1 MEKIKCICVMRE
13 LFKALSALEASLEG
27 TYGLS
32 LNEAMVVCSI
42 GNETVAASVI
52 VERTGMRASHT
63 SKVIR
68 AVEDKGYLFR
78 TLGKKDKRQMY
89 FSLTAKAKECLAD
102 IKEKG
107 VDVPELLVPLFKD
120 YAAAGDCEN
129 LNENE

>member
-1 MEKIKCICVMRE
+1 MRE

-32 LNEAMVVCSI
+32 LNEAMVLCSI

-68 AVEDKGYLFR
+68 AVEE
-78 TLGKKDKRQMY
+78 DKRQMY

-120 YAAAGDCEN
+120 YAAVGDCEN